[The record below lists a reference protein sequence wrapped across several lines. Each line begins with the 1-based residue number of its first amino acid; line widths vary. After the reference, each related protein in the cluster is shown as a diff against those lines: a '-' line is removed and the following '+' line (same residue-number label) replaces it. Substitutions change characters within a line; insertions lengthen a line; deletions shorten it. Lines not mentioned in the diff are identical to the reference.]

1 MIKMSKRR
9 PDRPT
14 ERELDILN
22 ILWTRGPSTNRD
34 VHEALAE
41 TAKVRQTTTLNMLQI
56 MIEKGWV
63 VRDDRVRPQIYRAN
77 ITRQK
82 TQRAFFDYLKDVLF
96 EGSPKGLI
104 TLFLS
109 KASKDE
115 VKELERWLSEQKKS
129 KD

>member
-1 MIKMSKRR
+1 MPKRR

-34 VHEALAE
+34 VHEALADVV
-41 TAKVRQTTTLNMLQI
+41 KVRQTTTLNMLQI

-63 VRDDRVRPQIYRAN
+63 VRDDSIRPQIYRAN

-82 TQRAFFDYLKDVLF
+82 TQRAFFEYLTDVLF
-96 EGSPKGLI
+96 EGSAMGML
-104 TLFLS
+104 TLFVG
-109 KASKDE
+109 KASKEEMKD
-115 VKELERWLSEQKKS
+115 LENWLSDQKKS
-129 KD
+129 KN